1 LNNIVNILKEG
12 KMNSNLKEHFDKGS
26 RIIIIITFVLFV
38 AALFTKGFVHDLL
51 LEAGV
56 LLVSIKLIMMAYKSS
71 VHVDFIERELSEIKE
86 LLREK

>member
-1 LNNIVNILKEG
+1 
-12 KMNSNLKEHFDKGS
+12 MDSNLKEHFDKGS
-26 RIIIIITFVLFV
+26 LSIIIITFILFAV
-38 AALFTKGFVHDLL
+38 ALFTKGVTHALL